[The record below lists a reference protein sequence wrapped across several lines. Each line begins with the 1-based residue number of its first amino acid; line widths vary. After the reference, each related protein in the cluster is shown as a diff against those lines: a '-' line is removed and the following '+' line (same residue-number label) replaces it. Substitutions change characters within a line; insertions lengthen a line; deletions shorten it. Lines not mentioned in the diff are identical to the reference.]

1 MVIKKFVKKN
11 IYCLCIMGVFTSNLS
26 QENEDL
32 KIQNAKLI
40 EYIED
45 LKHKQNIINF
55 ASIEQ
60 ESSNNFERKM
70 EESVKKLVDNM
81 LENNS
86 INSSLIPDYIERKIY
101 ENVFT
106 IFIGLLKEVLENTN
120 INLLNQNISLK
131 INPQ

>member
-1 MVIKKFVKKN
+1 
-11 IYCLCIMGVFTSNLS
+11 MGVFTSNLS